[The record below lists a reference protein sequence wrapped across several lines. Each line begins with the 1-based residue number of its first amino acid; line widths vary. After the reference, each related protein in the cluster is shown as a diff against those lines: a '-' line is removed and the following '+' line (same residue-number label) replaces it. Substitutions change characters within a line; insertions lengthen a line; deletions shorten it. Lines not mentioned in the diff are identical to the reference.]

1 MVPATVKPHNGR
13 KPIPPGR
20 GSGFQI
26 SRKVYRMS
34 VLQQTEIVAT
44 RVLTVPKKN
53 HFLNR
58 LPLRAYEPPH
68 NLFSTKKHG
77 ACLLFF
83 LRKGA
88 I

>member
-1 MVPATVKPHNGR
+1 MVPAKVKSHNGR
-13 KPIPPGR
+13 KPLLR
-20 GSGFQI
+20 AGSNGFQN
-26 SRKVYRMS
+26 SRKVYSMS
-34 VLQQTEIVAT
+34 VLQQKKIVAT
-44 RVLTVPKKN
+44 RVLTVPKKS

-58 LPLRAYEPPH
+58 LPFRAYEPPH